1 MVTPDKKNL
10 FVGPRPIS
18 AEEKIF
24 GRNDEIRR
32 LTHLFL
38 AERIVLL
45 HSPSGAGKSSLIAAG
60 FLPELADET
69 DNDFYVLPT
78 VRLSL
83 SSTAVPSSS
92 PFSRAVVRSWDQTLT
107 NGSASASIEQ
117 YVEEHAVKEA
127 GGRCICIVFDQ
138 FEECLSFLPG
148 QDTAKSALFAD
159 LERTLAN
166 SNVWALF
173 AVREDM
179 LAPILDLGQILPTA
193 FKQTFRL
200 DFLSKENAQEVIRET
215 AQLGGY
221 QFENEALD
229 RLVTDLATIN
239 VQNPDGTF
247 TSQAGEYVEPLH
259 LQVACKHILE
269 TLPSGTT
276 TITET
281 VVARKGEEGP
291 RPETS
296 VNEALAAYYRSELH
310 QIVGNDKAIEQD
322 VRFWIQENLIDI
334 RGIRTPIRQEAT
346 TTKGLDNRLIESL
359 YGAYLVRKERRL
371 NATYYELAHD
381 RLIQP
386 VLRENKDWFDQNL
399 GIIGKQCRE
408 YVKSGC
414 DPRHL
419 LDGRDLKEAARQV
432 REKKAKF
439 SQAELD
445 FVERS
450 KRRRRAAKLRFW
462 VPLTSCLV
470 AVLLFGALAWYL
482 HRTTTDL
489 EYYKFFT
496 VLRPLYSASTAGSAD
511 RNILFGCHLLKELR
525 ARKAVIDPLL
535 FGDVVTIL
543 DRTMDRRRRLVTTYW
558 NYSRPSAPL
567 VGNPIEIGAVAY
579 SADGQTLA
587 IGDGIGRFRVLRH
600 GALSDPIKL
609 VGWTIWTMAFSPDG
623 LQVATGN
630 KSGFV
635 SICYVGDASPA
646 PAPVRLVFPGDPS
659 EVPEVWSCSWN
670 ENGDLAAGC
679 QDGRIYIWEGLR
691 NAFQAT
697 NLRPSRVL
705 ENRLAD
711 TPIPV
716 HAVAW
721 NHNGSV
727 LATGDARGRLCLW
740 NRDGSSSKPIAA
752 HSEAIWSVAWSGD
765 GRIACGS
772 WDHSISI
779 WSTDETSPGS
789 EPIFVNR
796 KESAH
801 DQWVRDVAW
810 INHEQAIASV
820 GDDGMLKF
828 WKSPELTEL
837 GSEQNP
843 TTNVWKLSVSAA
855 DNTIATANNDGTI
868 RIFQFSPPPR
878 QKMYGHTVDAIIR
891 LRAAD
896 SSVLSFDSEGNVD
909 RLDLASGKDD
919 KVQIPSEFQ
928 SGIQSV
934 GFQSQTNA
942 CLIGYDF
949 SYQHKQFEG
958 EIAFW
963 NPDLSSRPTFCLLK
977 EPVRSVDCAPA
988 NPVVAFA
995 TQLGTLGF
1003 RHLPDLTPIAD
1014 NPDVAVLPNSGAA
1027 SPPVG
1032 APKPNADT
1040 QAILKDAKMGRLVW
1054 SHRGD
1059 ALLVAVNRLAG
1070 DVNKSEILQFRVG
1083 DGPCKYINA
1092 FQIPASIYSMALSPG
1107 DDIVAIGTTGGAV
1120 ILQSMSGAP
1129 TPAIVAHDGPVTTV
1143 AWATDGRH
1151 LFTGGSDGSVK
1162 AWSYDAKANRLA
1174 LIITLRHD
1182 TGGVYTICVPP
1193 EGDGFYS
1200 AGDNGHV
1207 IFWPQARYSVDAI
1220 LDRARKMVNRNMLGT
1235 EWKRYAESK
1244 QGSPSYE
1251 KTFGDL
1257 PDLSQSKAQ

>member
-24 GRNDEIRR
+24 GRNEEIRR

-83 SSTAVPSSS
+83 SSTIVPTSS

-107 NGSASASIEQ
+107 NGSASATIEQ
-117 YVEEHAVKEA
+117 YVGEHVIKDA

-148 QDTAKSALFAD
+148 QDTAKNALFAD

-200 DFLSKENAQEVIRET
+200 DFLSKESAQEVIRET
-215 AQLGGY
+215 ARLGGY
-221 QFENEALD
+221 HFENEALD

-269 TLPSGTT
+269 TLPAGTT
-276 TITET
+276 TITEA
-281 VVARKGEEGP
+281 VLARKGEEGP

-310 QIVGNDKAIEQD
+310 QIVGNDRAIEED

-346 TTKGLDNRLIESL
+346 ATKGLDNRLIESL
-359 YGAYLVRKERRL
+359 YAAYLVRKERRL

-386 VLRENKDWFDQNL
+386 VLRENKDWFDRNL

-408 YVKSGC
+408 YVKSGR

-432 REKKAKF
+432 RQKDAKF
-439 SQAELD
+439 SKTELD
-445 FVERS
+445 FVEQS
-450 KRRRRAAKLRFW
+450 KRRRRAAHLRFW
-462 VPLTSCLV
+462 VPLTSCLAG
-470 AVLLFGALAWYL
+470 AVLFAALAWSL
-482 HRTTTDL
+482 FRSNADL
-489 EYYKFFT
+489 GYYKFFT

-511 RNILFGCHLLKELR
+511 RNVLFGCHLVNELR
-525 ARKAVIDPLL
+525 SRKALIDPLL
-535 FGDVVTIL
+535 FGDIITIL
-543 DRTMDRRRRLVTTYW
+543 DRTMDRRKRLVNTYW
-558 NYSRPSAPL
+558 NYSQRSPAAIGDP
-567 VGNPIEIGAVAY
+567 VEIGAVAY
-579 SADGQTLA
+579 SPDGQTLA
-587 IGDGIGRFRVLRH
+587 IGDGFGRFRVLRH
-600 GALSDPIKL
+600 DALTDPIRL
-609 VGWTIWTMAFSPDG
+609 EGHTIWTIAFSPDG
-623 LQVATGN
+623 LQVAIGT

-635 SICYVGDASPA
+635 SICYVGDTA
-646 PAPVRLVFPGDPS
+646 PDRAPVRLSLPS
-659 EVPEVWSCSWN
+659 DADEVPVVWSCSWN

-691 NAFQAT
+691 TTPQIS

-705 ENRLAD
+705 ENRWTDKL
-711 TPIPV
+711 IPV

-721 NHNGSV
+721 NHDGSI
-727 LATGDARGRLCLW
+727 LAAGDARGSLRLW
-740 NRDGSSSKPIAA
+740 FRDGISSKPIPA
-752 HSEAIWSVAWSGD
+752 HSDAIWSVAWSND

-772 WDHSISI
+772 WDHAISI
-779 WSTDETSPGS
+779 WKTDETSTGS
-789 EPIFVNR
+789 DPVLVNR
-796 KESAH
+796 KEQAH

-810 INHEQAIASV
+810 INDDSTVASV
-820 GDDGMLKF
+820 GDDGMLRF
-828 WKSPELTEL
+828 WKIPELTDL
-837 GSEQNP
+837 GSEQSP
-843 TTNVWKLSVSAA
+843 TTNVWKLSFSSAE
-855 DNTIATANNDGTI
+855 NKIATANNDGAI
-868 RIFQFSPPPR
+868 RIFQFSPTPR
-878 QKMYGHTVDAIIR
+878 QKMYGNSVDTIIR
-891 LRAAD
+891 IRSVD
-896 SSVLSFDSEGNVD
+896 SSLLSFDSEGTVD
-909 RLDLASGKDD
+909 SFDLASGKDN
-919 KVQIPSEFQ
+919 KAHLPFEFQ

-934 GFQSQTNA
+934 GYQLQTKA
-942 CLIGYDF
+942 FVVGYDL
-949 SYQHKQFEG
+949 SYRTHELEG

-963 NPDLSSRPTFCLLK
+963 DPGLSSEPTSCLLR

-988 NPVVAFA
+988 NPIVAFA
-995 TQLGTLGF
+995 TQRGTLGF

-1014 NPDVAVLPNSGAA
+1014 NPDVAVLPNSGA
-1027 SPPVG
+1027 SSTPIG

-1040 QAILKDAKMGRLVW
+1040 QAILKNARMGRLIW

-1059 ALLVAVNRLAG
+1059 VLLVAVDRLSG
-1070 DVNKSEILQFRVG
+1070 DLNKSEILQFQFG

-1092 FQIPASIYSMALSPG
+1092 VQIPGSIYSMALSPN
-1107 DDIVAIGTTGGAV
+1107 DEVVAIGTTGGAV
-1120 ILQSMSGAP
+1120 ILQSLSGAA

-1143 AWATDGRH
+1143 AWASDGLH

-1162 AWSYDAKANRLA
+1162 VWSYDVSAKRLA

-1193 EGDGFYS
+1193 EGGGFYS

-1220 LDRARKMVNRNMLGT
+1220 LARAKRMINRNMFGP
-1235 EWKRYAESK
+1235 EWSRYAESK
-1244 QGSPSYE
+1244 EGDRQYE
-1251 KTFGDL
+1251 KTFEAL
-1257 PDLSQSKAQ
+1257 PDLSQSKSR

>member
-1 MVTPDKKNL
+1 MVTPANKNL

-83 SSTAVPSSS
+83 SGTAVPTSS
-92 PFSRAVVRSWDQTLT
+92 PFSRDVVRSWDPALP
-107 NGSASASIEQ
+107 NGPASASIEQ
-117 YVEEHAVKEA
+117 YLEVHAVKKA
-127 GGRCICIVFDQ
+127 DGRCICIVFDQ

-166 SNVWALF
+166 SNIWALF

-193 FKQTFRL
+193 LKQTFRL
-200 DFLSKENAQEVIRET
+200 DFLSKENAREVIRET

-221 QFENEALD
+221 GFAPEALD

-247 TSQAGEYVEPLH
+247 TSQPGEYVEPLH

-269 TLPSGTT
+269 TLPSETT
-276 TITET
+276 TITES
-281 VVARKGEEGP
+281 VLARKGEEGP

-296 VNEALAAYYRSELH
+296 VDEAIAAYYRSELH
-310 QIVGNDKAIEQD
+310 QIVGNDRAIEQE
-322 VRFWIQENLIDI
+322 VRFWIQENLIDV
-334 RGIRTPIRQEAT
+334 RGIRTPIRQEANA
-346 TTKGLDNRLIESL
+346 TKGLDNRFIESL
-359 YGAYLVRKERRL
+359 YAAYLVRKEWRL

-386 VLRENKDWFDQNL
+386 VLRENKDWFDRNL
-399 GIIGKQCRE
+399 GIVGKRCRE
-408 YVKSGC
+408 YVKSGR

-432 REKKAKF
+432 RQKDAKF
-439 SQAELD
+439 SETELD
-445 FVERS
+445 FVEQS
-450 KRRRRAAKLRFW
+450 KRRRRAANFRFW
-462 VPLTSCLV
+462 VPLTSCLAG
-470 AVLLFGALAWYL
+470 AVLFGALAWSL
-482 HRTTTDL
+482 LRSNADL
-489 EYYKFFT
+489 GYYKFFT

-511 RNILFGCHLLKELR
+511 RNILFGCHLANDLR
-525 ARKAVIDPLL
+525 SRKALIDPLL
-535 FGDVVTIL
+535 FGDIITIL
-543 DRTMDRRRRLVTTYW
+543 DRTMDRRKRLVNTYW
-558 NYSRPSAPL
+558 NYSQRSSAA
-567 VGNPIEIGAVAY
+567 VGNPVEIGSVAY

-587 IGDGIGRFRVLRH
+587 IGDGFGRFRVLRRD
-600 GALSDPIKL
+600 ALTDPIQL
-609 VGWTIWTMAFSPDG
+609 GGQTIWSIAFSPDG
-623 LQVATGN
+623 LQVATGT

-646 PAPVRLVFPGDPS
+646 PAPVRLTLPRDAD
-659 EVPEVWSCSWN
+659 EVPVVWSCSWN

-691 NAFQAT
+691 NAFQT
-697 NLRPSRVL
+697 SNLRPSRIL

-711 TPIPV
+711 KLVPV
-716 HAVAW
+716 HTVAW
-721 NHNGSV
+721 NHDGSV
-727 LATGDARGRLCLW
+727 LAAGDARGRLCLW
-740 NRDGSSSKPIAA
+740 FRDGTSSKPIPA
-752 HSEAIWSVAWSGD
+752 HSEAIWSVAWSHD

-779 WSTDETSPGS
+779 WRTDETSPES
-789 EPIFVNR
+789 DPIFLNR
-796 KESAH
+796 REQAH

-810 INHEQAIASV
+810 INDDEAIASV
-820 GDDGMLKF
+820 GDDGMLRF
-828 WKSPELTEL
+828 WKTPELTDL
-837 GSEQNP
+837 GSEQSP
-843 TTNVWKLSVSAA
+843 TTNVWKLSFSPAS
-855 DNTIATANNDGTI
+855 NKIATANNDGAI
-868 RIFQFSPPPR
+868 RIFQFSPPLR
-878 QKMYGHTVDAIIR
+878 QKMYGNSVDAIIR
-891 LRAAD
+891 IRSAN
-896 SSVLSFDSEGNVD
+896 SSVISFDSEGTVD
-909 RLDLASGKDD
+909 CLDPASGRDD
-919 KVQIPSEFQ
+919 KVQLPSEFQ

-934 GFQSQTNA
+934 GYQLQTKA
-942 CLIGYDF
+942 FVIGYDL
-949 SYQHKQFEG
+949 SYQTDQLEG

-963 NPDLSSRPTFCLLK
+963 DPGLSSKPTFCTLK
-977 EPVRSVDCAPA
+977 EAVRSVDCAPV
-988 NPVVAFA
+988 NPIVAFA

-1014 NPDVAVLPNSGAA
+1014 NPDIAVLPNSGAG
-1027 SPPVG
+1027 SPAVG

-1040 QAILKDAKMGRLVW
+1040 QAILKNAKMGRLIW

-1059 ALLVAVNRLAG
+1059 ALLVAVDHLSGN
-1070 DVNKSEILQFRVG
+1070 VNKSEILQFRFG

-1092 FQIPASIYSMALSPG
+1092 FQIPGSIYSMALSPS
-1107 DDIVAIGTTGGAV
+1107 DEIVAIGTTGGAV
-1120 ILQSMSGAP
+1120 ILQSLTGAP
-1129 TPAIVAHDGPVTTV
+1129 TPAIVAHDGPVTTE
-1143 AWATDGRH
+1143 AWAADGQH

-1162 AWSYDAKANRLA
+1162 VWSYDAKANRLA

-1193 EGDGFYS
+1193 EGGGFYS
-1200 AGDNGHV
+1200 AGDNGRV
-1207 IFWPQARYSVDAI
+1207 IFWPEARYSVDAI
-1220 LDRARKMVNRNMLGT
+1220 LDRAKRMINRNMFGP
-1235 EWKRYAESK
+1235 EWSRYAESK
-1244 QGSPSYE
+1244 EGNPQYE
-1251 KTFGDL
+1251 KTFEAL
-1257 PDLSQSKAQ
+1257 PDLSQSKSR